1 MIHTARQLKALVRNK
16 SNSDNQ
22 KAQTYIR
29 IYAMERFLERLS
41 CSRYK
46 ENFVL
51 KGGIL
56 VSSMVGVNKRS
67 TMDIDTTIR
76 NQSLSIPEATR
87 IVEEIAAIPLED
99 GMTFEVKDVTEIME
113 EAEYSGVRIHMTA
126 SLEKMRTP
134 IKIDISTGDV
144 ITPHDI
150 RYSYKLMFEERYIE
164 LFTYNL
170 ATILAEKIETVIS
183 RGTANTR
190 LRDYYDVYV
199 LTHQYEGEVRGEEV
213 RAALAATSR
222 KRGSQSVIAD
232 YARILNEIST
242 DAEMQ
247 QLWRNYQSKFDY
259 AADVEWGKV
268 MVALRKLSEMA
279 VGQSN
284 GTD

>member
-199 LTHQYEGEVRGEEV
+199 LTHQYEGEVKGEEV

-222 KRGSQSVIAD
+222 KCGSQSVIAD

-242 DAEMQ
+242 DAEPPA
-247 QLWRNYQSKFDY
+247 SS
-259 AADVEWGKV
+259 A
-268 MVALRKLSEMA
+268 
-279 VGQSN
+279 
-284 GTD
+284 

>member
-199 LTHQYEGEVRGEEV
+199 LTHQYEGEIKGEEV